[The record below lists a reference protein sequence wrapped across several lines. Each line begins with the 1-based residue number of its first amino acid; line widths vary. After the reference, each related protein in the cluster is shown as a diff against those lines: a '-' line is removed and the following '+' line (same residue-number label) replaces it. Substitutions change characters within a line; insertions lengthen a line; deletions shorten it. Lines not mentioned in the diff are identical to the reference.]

1 MKLLINMFLVLFV
14 LKSIPVNEPYKG
26 SNAVIKSEFIFQ
38 TDDVPFRSCH
48 ASTIVETKDGLVHIT
63 YTWNRKLIKHVVVDL
78 SKIEAK
84 NIVNGIWPVE

>member
-63 YTWNRKLIKHVVVDL
+63 YTRNRKLIKHTVIDPL
-78 SKIEAK
+78 KIRSRP
-84 NIVNGIWPVE
+84 IINGTWPEE